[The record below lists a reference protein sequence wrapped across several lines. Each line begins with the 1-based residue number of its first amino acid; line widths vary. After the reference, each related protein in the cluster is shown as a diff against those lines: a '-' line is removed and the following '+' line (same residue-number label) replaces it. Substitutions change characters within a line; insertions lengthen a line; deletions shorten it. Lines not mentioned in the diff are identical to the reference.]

1 MREGPWSITL
11 LSEKDGPTVRKIT
24 SFPLAF
30 LQNVF
35 LRLVMERKNRQ
46 ILGIMKKPGQKTEGP
61 ILLSRLNNEAEH
73 SSGSVDAS
81 RGELVHGKKIANR

>member
-61 ILLSRLNNEAEH
+61 ILLSRLNNQGGALLREALMLPEDNF
-73 SSGSVDAS
+73 SM
-81 RGELVHGKKIANR
+81 EKNL